1 VGKVW
6 IGLSKKG
13 YGIHGSPEPEKIGIT
28 GSIGCIRL
36 SNWDAETLVSYIEVG
51 IPVHVED

>member
-1 VGKVW
+1 
-6 IGLSKKG
+6 GLSKKG

-51 IPVHVED
+51 FPVHVAD